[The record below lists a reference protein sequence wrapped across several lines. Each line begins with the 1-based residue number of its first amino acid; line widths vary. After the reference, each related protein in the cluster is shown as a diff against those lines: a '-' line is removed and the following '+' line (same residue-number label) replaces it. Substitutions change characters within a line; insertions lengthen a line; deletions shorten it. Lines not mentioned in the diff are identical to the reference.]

1 MEVFRGI
8 SQIECDD
15 GIVFLVE
22 TIRVAEIRKEANYAG
37 VRVTLTGLLDGAR
50 LPVQIDIGF
59 GDAVVPG
66 PEDATYPVILR
77 DMPSPQ
83 LRVYPRY
90 TVVAEKL
97 EAITT
102 LGMLNTRMKD
112 YFDLWILA
120 RQCDFDAAIL
130 AKAIRSTFERR
141 GTSIPPS
148 IPFGLT
154 PEFATDE
161 KKAQQWTAFQRKNAL
176 DAASLRDVV
185 EGLEKFLWPVLM
197 NAPRE
202 RLKGGLWSPGI
213 GWHIP
218 ESGSDG

>member
-1 MEVFRGI
+1 MVPVSPFKSTSVLAMR
-8 SQIECDD
+8 C
-15 GIVFLVE
+15 
-22 TIRVAEIRKEANYAG
+22 RARKTQPIPSSCATCRLRNCASIHG
-37 VRVTLTGLLDGAR
+37 TRCWAR
-50 LPVQIDIGF
+50 NWK
-59 GDAVVPG
+59 
-66 PEDATYPVILR
+66 R
-77 DMPSPQ
+77 
-83 LRVYPRY
+83 
-90 TVVAEKL
+90 
-97 EAITT
+97 ITT

-154 PEFATDE
+154 PESRRMR
-161 KKAQQWTAFQRKNAL
+161 KKLSNGPFQRKNAL

-185 EGLEKFLWPVLM
+185 EVLEKFLWPVLM

-202 RLKGGLWSPGI
+202 RLVGGLWSPGI

-218 ESGSDG
+218 GSGSAG